1 MTKMMKIKPVKETL
15 DLVIIGATW
24 GEGKRAKWLSS
35 FTIAC
40 RDKNELLNIG
50 RVSTGISEINTDLTY
65 ANLTKALKP
74 LIKEQKGK
82 YVTVKPKIIFEIA
95 YDEVQKSPTY
105 SSGFALRFPRVVK
118 IRNDLGFNDVDSIDR
133 VKKFFKEQNK

>member
-1 MTKMMKIKPVKETL
+1 M
-15 DLVIIGATW
+15 
-24 GEGKRAKWLSS
+24 
-35 FTIAC
+35 
-40 RDKNELLNIG
+40 
-50 RVSTGISEINTDLTY
+50 
-65 ANLTKALKP
+65 
-74 LIKEQKGK
+74 
-82 YVTVKPKIIFEIA
+82 VKPKIIFEIA